1 MSSAP
6 DFESEIRE
14 RLGATVPDHL
24 RERVTVE
31 EVKGLVR
38 EHLEARDEE
47 LARFP
52 DDSHLPWTDMIAYD
66 NWELP
71 TLFVYLILNEAGLE
85 LFFGTGHWP
94 EVRQFAEHDSDDI
107 PAADLHRECAA
118 RFTVPRPPLVLDRA
132 AVREWLGRAW

>member
-14 RLGATVPDHL
+14 RLDATVPDHL
-24 RERVTVE
+24 RQRVTVE

-52 DDSHLPWTDMIAYD
+52 GDPLLPWTNMIAYD
-66 NWELP
+66 DWVLP
-71 TLFVYLILNEAGLE
+71 TLFVYMVLHETGLE

-94 EVRQFAEHDSDDI
+94 EVRLFAERDSDDT
-107 PAADLHRECAA
+107 PAGDLYRECAA

-132 AVREWLGRAW
+132 AVREWFGREW